1 MQKYLKLIE
10 KDNGISTKRYVST
23 LFSLNENK
31 KTKKEKIKIAIK
43 LLQETNF
50 LSKVLFLAKKKK
62 QIKLNFFVAY
72 FTNFNFMGKRRS
84 HNMII

>member
-62 QIKLNFFVAY
+62 QIKKKN
-72 FTNFNFMGKRRS
+72 NQKRK
-84 HNMII
+84 